1 MSPRQD
7 GLPRLLVLVAAAGV
21 AFFAL
26 PLVGLLARAPW
37 GEAVARLHQP
47 GGAAGVAAV
56 PGGHGRRRGAQLV
69 GGPAGGLAAGPRA
82 FRGRTLV
89 RAVVLLPVVLP
100 PVVGGVAL
108 LAAYGRRGLL
118 GGLGLA
124 LPFTTLGAVV
134 AATFVA
140 APFLILT
147 VEAGLAGLDRRLEDA
162 AASLGAGRWLTWRAV
177 ILPALRPAL
186 VAGTALAAARAL
198 GEFGATIT
206 FAGNRPGQTQT
217 LPLAVYVLLQTDPD
231 AAILLSLL
239 LVVVSVA
246 LLALAW
252 SRLGADGRGP

>member
-37 GEAVARLHQP
+37 GETVARLTSPAALQALRLSLVVTA
-47 GGAAGVAAV
+47 GAVGLSW
-56 PGGHGRRRGAQLV
+56 LV
-69 GGPAGGLAAGPRA
+69 GLPVAWLLARGR

-231 AAILLSLL
+231 AAVLLSLL
-239 LVVVSVA
+239 LVAVSVA